1 MNPTS
6 GATIRADLNFLVE
19 EAFGAESMLIGSRV
33 MPPMGVDA
41 KSGTYPKLQIA
52 KGALLESVATERN
65 TDGSYNEIRRQW
77 TTDTYDCTDRGLE
90 ERVDDAAARDVA
102 RFFNAES
109 VASRLTLRNVMQA
122 HEVRVATAIMNA
134 TNFGAGTNSD
144 VAYTVANKATI
155 SFVDDVLSAIRRVKA
170 NGARANSIVMS
181 EAVFHRISTATLVK
195 EFVRGSIQGNISLPI
210 NAANLAAAFA
220 PYGISQV
227 LIGDSVQNTAA
238 KGQDK
243 STSGIWGN
251 TYVWVGAVNAGAT
264 DPRMGGAGFTLVWNA
279 EGGLF
284 VTESYRDEKRRSS
297 MVRVRQNT
305 AEKITDATSGTLITT
320 QYA

>member
-19 EAFGAESMLIGSRV
+19 EAFAAEQFLIGARV

-41 KSGTYPKLQIA
+41 KSGTYPKLAIA
-52 KGALLESVATERN
+52 AGGLLESVSTERSA
-65 TDGSYNEIRRQW
+65 DGSYNEIRRQW
-77 TTDTYDCTDRGLE
+77 TTDTYDCVDRGLE

-122 HEVRVATAIMNA
+122 HEVRVAAAIMSTA
-134 TNFGAGTNSD
+134 NFGSATNSD

-170 NGARANSIVMS
+170 NATRPNTIVMS

-195 EFVRGSIQGNISLPI
+195 EFVRGSIAGNITTPI

-238 KGQDK
+238 KGQAK

-251 TYVWVGAVNAGAT
+251 TYVWVGAVNAGAN

-284 VTESYRDEKRRSS
+284 VTESYRDDKRRSNI
-297 MVRVRQNT
+297 VRVRQNT
-305 AEKITDATSGTLITT
+305 AEKITDATAGTLIAT